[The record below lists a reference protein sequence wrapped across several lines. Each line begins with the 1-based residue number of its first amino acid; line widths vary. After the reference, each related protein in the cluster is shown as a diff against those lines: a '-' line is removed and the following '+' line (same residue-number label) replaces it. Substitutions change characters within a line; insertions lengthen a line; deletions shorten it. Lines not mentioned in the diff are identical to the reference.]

1 MPNPENTTPG
11 TGENTEST
19 EQDTTQSGEQS
30 EEQSFDQWL
39 STQDES
45 VRKMYEDHTHGLRSA
60 LASERQSA
68 KDLTKQ
74 LKKLSSELDQSS
86 EAAKQLNQ
94 LSGKLEAAQ
103 LQADFYEEASK
114 AGCRDL
120 RLAWLA
126 AQADGLSVEDVKEQH
141 PELFRRTPPDTN
153 AGTGNNNQNHQ
164 VRDMNTFIRRAAGRR

>member
-1 MPNPENTTPG
+1 MPTEETTPG

-19 EQDTTQSGEQS
+19 EQDTTQT

-45 VRKMYEDHTHGLRSA
+45 IRKMYEDHTHGLRSA
-60 LASERQSA
+60 LASERQSV
-68 KDLTKQ
+68 KDLSKQ

-86 EAAKQLNQ
+86 EAAKQLNE
-94 LSGKLEAAQ
+94 LSEKLEAAQ
-103 LQADFYEEASK
+103 TQADFYEEASK

-126 AQADGLSVEDVKEQH
+126 AQADKLSVQEVKEQH
-141 PELFRRTPPDTN
+141 PELFKRTPPDTN